1 MKQLWYRIGFKS
13 FGAILQGI
21 LAGVIIIC
29 IMNIYYWTEGSLN
42 FDEMGKNFEQT
53 NVFLQTV
60 EDIVRSKIACQQN
73 KELFERDGAYNNM
86 QEVDIR
92 QYVSGIMDETTL
104 NLNTTYYICD
114 LLEFH
119 ENGEEKMRERIQ
131 RLLVSGMSDQ
141 EVGRAAGRGV
151 RSAGDDPSHIGQQPC
166 GLCQAQREFLRS
178 PGGVLPEFI

>member
-1 MKQLWYRIGFKS
+1 MKQLWYKIGFKS

-141 EVGRAAGRGV
+141 EVGEQLDA
-151 RSAGDDPSHIGQQPC
+151 
-166 GLCQAQREFLRS
+166 E
-178 PGGVLPEFI
+178 